1 MGEVLHLPA
10 ATVLLVQVLK
20 WGCVARRPG
29 RDDRA
34 SPRLLGWTVAVCWVW
49 YQYVAF
55 SYGKVDHDRADFV
68 VALALLPTVGLA
80 HLSDQR
86 RSEAAGF
93 ALRAVQLAA
102 IATYFLSAWAKIR
115 FGGWD
120 WVNSATM
127 VRAVVRR
134 GTPMAQWLLEVPWTL
149 HWFQWVLMGAELTA
163 PVIFLLSEKWRRRV
177 VAGWFVFHAMTY
189 GAITIAFWPHLVMML
204 AFLPLERY
212 AAWLRE
218 RLARLRGAPTSARQ
232 RTESSEDRRRD
243 PARKDPKT
251 VDRVECGWVG
261 SGSEP
266 ELALA
271 TAFLATVDL
280 SSGSPPAGG
289 PRRLGPRERLR
300 GHDRRRPDP
309 PPAQAGRQHG
319 PRAAGPARPRDRRS
333 RCRSTTRGLRG
344 SRRPRTTRSTC
355 RSARATT
362 PVPRSAPTP
371 CSISAGSGPR
381 PAARPARHTAR
392 PRHDLHP
399 VAGLVADHRGL
410 PHDADDGARRAR

>member
-1 MGEVLHLPA
+1 MGGTVSTGSAVTAVTGLGQGMGRRFSAWLFAPMPLSRVAALRVLVFAFVVVDVVLLHTSGWYHGYADPVWYEPLVMGKVLHLPA

-20 WGCVARRPG
+20 WGCVLAAVAAMTG
-29 RDDRA
+29 RA
-34 SPRLLGWTVAVCWVW
+34 PRVLGWTVAVGWVW

-102 IATYFLSAWAKIR
+102 VATYFLSAWAKVR

-134 GTPMAQWLLEVPWTL
+134 GTPMAQWLLDVPWTL
-149 HWFQWVLMGAELTA
+149 HWFQWVLMGAELTS
-163 PVIFLLSEKWRRRV
+163 PVIFLLSEKWRRRA

-212 AAWLRE
+212 AAWLRD
-218 RLARLRGAPTSARQ
+218 RVARLRG
-232 RTESSEDRRRD
+232 
-243 PARKDPKT
+243 
-251 VDRVECGWVG
+251 
-261 SGSEP
+261 
-266 ELALA
+266 
-271 TAFLATVDL
+271 
-280 SSGSPPAGG
+280 GSPPAPSARSPLP
-289 PRRLGPRERLR
+289 PRDG
-300 GHDRRRPDP
+300 DRSSGDP
-309 PPAQAGRQHG
+309 VG
-319 PRAAGPARPRDRRS
+319 AAG
-333 RCRSTTRGLRG
+333 
-344 SRRPRTTRSTC
+344 
-355 RSARATT
+355 
-362 PVPRSAPTP
+362 
-371 CSISAGSGPR
+371 
-381 PAARPARHTAR
+381 
-392 PRHDLHP
+392 
-399 VAGLVADHRGL
+399 
-410 PHDADDGARRAR
+410 

>member
-1 MGEVLHLPA
+1 MARTVSRLQRWLFEPVPLARVATLRLLVFAFVVVDVLLLHTSGWYHGWADPVWYEPLVMGDVLHLPA

-20 WGCVARRPG
+20 WGCVLAALAAMTG
-29 RDDRA
+29 RA
-34 SPRLLGWTVAVCWVW
+34 PRLLGWLVAGCWIW

-163 PVIFLLSEKWRRRV
+163 PVIFLLSERWRRRV

-212 AAWLRE
+212 AGWVRA
-218 RLARLRGAPTSARQ
+218 RLARTRAAPGGRAARDARGAR
-232 RTESSEDRRRD
+232 EFE
-243 PARKDPKT
+243 
-251 VDRVECGWVG
+251 
-261 SGSEP
+261 GSE
-266 ELALA
+266 
-271 TAFLATVDL
+271 
-280 SSGSPPAGG
+280 
-289 PRRLGPRERLR
+289 
-300 GHDRRRPDP
+300 
-309 PPAQAGRQHG
+309 
-319 PRAAGPARPRDRRS
+319 
-333 RCRSTTRGLRG
+333 
-344 SRRPRTTRSTC
+344 
-355 RSARATT
+355 
-362 PVPRSAPTP
+362 
-371 CSISAGSGPR
+371 
-381 PAARPARHTAR
+381 
-392 PRHDLHP
+392 
-399 VAGLVADHRGL
+399 L
-410 PHDADDGARRAR
+410 P